1 MDFRIFYFRSNTE
14 KNPAAAAPLLDR
26 LLMLVLSAFIYFYAD
41 DSQVNL
47 TLKMATSIPFN
58 FIDTVCVAIIFFL
71 EVN

>member
-1 MDFRIFYFRSNTE
+1 MI
-14 KNPAAAAPLLDR
+14 
-26 LLMLVLSAFIYFYAD
+26 VLSAFIYFYAD